1 MATRSEFRSRRRLLG
16 IALGIAIALGAV
28 WVTWRTPSAT
38 EADADPTDQPEEVH
52 DAAWSVAPQSEALTI
67 PVAVSPPQRFD
78 DAASGAPSAD
88 QPLPPHDTP
97 LTEVIDELESRALRG
112 DRPAACRLAMDGYF
126 CRNNPLDS
134 DSVAF
139 FEQAIAS
146 RGRTTAADVAWI
158 ERLEAMHRRAVRL
171 CSGLPEGWVRDHS
184 WRYLL
189 QGAQL
194 GDDFLAAMYV
204 IAPPLDPATRSRSR
218 TASSGAGSP
227 DHSLHRG
234 RRHRSRHLARLGARA
249 RRGGREGL
257 RRQAQDPLDG
267 GVRRREGEQPLF
279 GNWLPDATSQA
290 CRDYLVS
297 IKGPLTTPIGGGI
310 RSLNVALRQM
320 LDLYVCLR
328 PVRWFK
334 GVPSP
339 VKDPSQV
346 DMVIFRENTED
357 IYAGIEFEHGSGT
370 RTRSSWRCSRK
381 HSRRNTARSAS
392 RNPRASASSRC
403 PRTAPSAWCAPRSST
418 PSTTSASR
426 VTLVHKGNIM
436 KFTEGAFRNWG
447 YALAEREFGDQVYT
461 WDQWERTKA
470 AKGRGGRQRR
480 AEGRAGRGQ
489 GRDQG
494 RHRRHHPAAGAD
506 PPDEFDVIAT
516 LNLNGDYLSDALA
529 AQVGGIG
536 IAPGGNINYVT
547 GHAVFEATHGTA
559 PKYANLDKV
568 NPAR

>member
-204 IAPPLDPATRSRSR
+204 IAPPLDRRQAQR
-218 TASSGAGSP
+218 AGSP
-227 DHSLHRG
+227 DHPLHRR
-234 RRHRSRHLARLGARA
+234 RRHRPDIWRA
-249 RRGGREGL
+249 SVRVFDAAVEKAYGGKRKIHWLEVY
-257 RRQAQDPLDG
+257 A
-267 GVRRREGEQPLF
+267 GEKAFNQF
-279 GNWLPDATSQA
+279 GNWLPDATVEA
-290 CRDYLVS
+290 CRDYLVG

-339 VKDPSQV
+339 GEEPEKV

-357 IYAGIEFEHGSGT
+357 IYAGIEFEQGSPT
-370 RTRSSWRCSRK
+370 TQEVPRACSRPT
-381 HSRRNTARSAS
+381 SRRLQEDPLPR
-392 RNPRASASSRC
+392 PRASASSRC
-403 PRTAPSAWCAPRSST
+403 PSDGSSAWCAR
-418 PSTTSASR
+418 PSKYAIDNKPQV

-436 KFTEGAFRNWG
+436 KFTEGRLPQLG
-447 YALAEREFGDQVYT
+447 L
-461 WDQWERTKA
+461 
-470 AKGRGGRQRR
+470 
-480 AEGRAGRGQ
+480 RAGRARVRRRSTPGTSGSAPRPSRAWCRTPKKPKHG
-489 GRDQG
+489 GR
-494 RHRRHHPAAGAD
+494 
-506 PPDEFDVIAT
+506 
-516 LNLNGDYLSDALA
+516 
-529 AQVGGIG
+529 
-536 IAPGGNINYVT
+536 
-547 GHAVFEATHGTA
+547 
-559 PKYANLDKV
+559 K
-568 NPAR
+568 ARS

>member
-204 IAPPLDPATRSRSR
+204 IAPPLDRNDFLENPEPWSQYQQHAAT
-218 TASSGAGSP
+218 
-227 DHSLHRG
+227 L
-234 RRHRSRHLARLGARA
+234 
-249 RRGGREGL
+249 L
-257 RRQAQDPLDG
+257 RRAAEHGELRAIWQLQRIHSGRGALIGMPHAI
-267 GVRRREGEQPLF
+267 VPNRRL
-279 GNWLPDATSQA
+279 AA
-290 CRDYLVS
+290 VYA
-297 IKGPLTTPIGGGI
+297 
-310 RSLNVALRQM
+310 VALRQATTGDSLREFDTYARRHQSDFDAEAWRAIEREGAVLAQGHFSGLAP
-320 LDLYVCLR
+320 LDLQR
-328 PVRWFK
+328 
-334 GVPSP
+334 GVFGE
-339 VKDPSQV
+339 V
-346 DMVIFRENTED
+346 D
-357 IYAGIEFEHGSGT
+357 
-370 RTRSSWRCSRK
+370 
-381 HSRRNTARSAS
+381 SRRCEAS
-392 RNPRASASSRC
+392 
-403 PRTAPSAWCAPRSST
+403 
-418 PSTTSASR
+418 
-426 VTLVHKGNIM
+426 G
-436 KFTEGAFRNWG
+436 
-447 YALAEREFGDQVYT
+447 ER
-461 WDQWERTKA
+461 
-470 AKGRGGRQRR
+470 
-480 AEGRAGRGQ
+480 
-489 GRDQG
+489 
-494 RHRRHHPAAGAD
+494 
-506 PPDEFDVIAT
+506 
-516 LNLNGDYLSDALA
+516 
-529 AQVGGIG
+529 
-536 IAPGGNINYVT
+536 
-547 GHAVFEATHGTA
+547 
-559 PKYANLDKV
+559 
-568 NPAR
+568 

>member
-1 MATRSEFRSRRRLLG
+1 LLG

-204 IAPPLDPATRSRSR
+204 IAPPLDRNDFLENPEPWSQYQQHAATLLRRAAEHARRRRQDHHRRRGKLTVPNNPIIPFIEGDGTGPTSGAPACACSMRRWPRPTAASARSTGWRSTPARSR
-218 TASSGAGSP
+218 TTSSAPGCRTRPSGLPRLPGLDQGPA
-227 DHSLHRG
+227 DHADR
-234 RRHRSRHLARLGARA
+234 RRHPLAERRAAPDARPLRLPAPGALVQGRALARSR
-249 RRGGREGL
+249 
-257 RRQAQDPLDG
+257 
-267 GVRRREGEQPLF
+267 
-279 GNWLPDATSQA
+279 
-290 CRDYLVS
+290 
-297 IKGPLTTPIGGGI
+297 TPE
-310 RSLNVALRQM
+310 
-320 LDLYVCLR
+320 
-328 PVRWFK
+328 K
-334 GVPSP
+334 
-339 VKDPSQV
+339 V
-346 DMVIFRENTED
+346 DMVIFRENCED
-357 IYAGIEFEHGSGT
+357 IYAGIEFEAGT
-370 RTRSSWRCSRK
+370 EA
-381 HSRRNTARSAS
+381 NQED
-392 RNPRASASSRC
+392 PRA
-403 PRTAPSAWCAPRSST
+403 
-418 PSTTSASR
+418 
-426 VTLVHKGNIM
+426 VQGNFPKEYGKIR
-436 KFTEGAFRNWG
+436 FPDLRH
-447 YALAEREFGDQVYT
+447 RHQ
-461 WDQWERTKA
+461 
-470 AKGRGGRQRR
+470 
-480 AEGRAGRGQ
+480 AGVE
-489 GRDQG
+489 G
-494 RHRRHHPAAGAD
+494 RHRAPDPRRHRVRHR
-506 PPDEFDVIAT
+506 
-516 LNLNGDYLSDALA
+516 N
-529 AQVGGIG
+529 
-536 IAPGGNINYVT
+536 
-547 GHAVFEATHGTA
+547 
-559 PKYANLDKV
+559 KRK
-568 NPAR
+568 R